1 MAIACCSVREAER
14 ICFRHGVEHHVGR
27 EGFPSRE
34 LRRDVHECEHG
45 GAHVLPNRV
54 RAQEGVE
61 LALQLR
67 AVETMWPL
75 GREDVVSSDDWP
87 DVPFDLGGDPD
98 VGTEKQGLDSLQ
110 VPSGR

>member
-1 MAIACCSVREAER
+1 M
-14 ICFRHGVEHHVGR
+14 
-27 EGFPSRE
+27 
-34 LRRDVHECEHG
+34 
-45 GAHVLPNRV
+45 
-54 RAQEGVE
+54 E

-98 VGTEKQGLDSLQ
+98 VGTEKQGLDLLQ
-110 VPSGR
+110 GPVRAMMKSRLPKHTCAPGTQSPTW